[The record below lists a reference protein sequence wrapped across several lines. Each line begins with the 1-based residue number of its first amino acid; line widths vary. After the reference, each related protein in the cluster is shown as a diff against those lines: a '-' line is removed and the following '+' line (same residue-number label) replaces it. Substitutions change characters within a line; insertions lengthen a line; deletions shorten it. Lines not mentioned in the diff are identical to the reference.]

1 MRPQF
6 NGVIGHHRVQ
16 RQHVRGGQAQPAAAG
31 TQRGQ
36 LRRGQIDDKIAIG
49 VAAAQQGEVAVD
61 DVGAQ
66 PQPVCAQLA
75 LQAVGGLD
83 RLFQAVEQ
91 ITGVADDAGGQAR
104 RIADHHLRPRA
115 GQRFAIIPAEARIL
129 HRAVIAPV
137 IAGIARRG
145 SNQRRMAIL
154 VGAGRGQ
161 AVVAAAQPAAG
172 PFDGDAA
179 DIGAQAQGPVIGQPM
194 IEPQRSEVELV
205 VAGHRVGD
213 AEQRRIDDLG
223 VAITGEFVVDVEE
236 GLVLRDR
243 SAERE
248 AGLITFETF
257 AYRIPRQVATRKGR
271 GGVQRPAGAD
281 QRIGFAVQLVGAR
294 WRGIVDDAVGG
305 APIGN
310 RIAVGEHG
318 HAAGEAQRH
327 RELDAAKEILVIV
340 EAVDQIIGVEAIAA
354 VDRDRRRFREEAGAG
369 HHVRQPDQR
378 TDHVAAFDGQR
389 GQLLTAQRGGD
400 FGVDGVEAHHSPRAG
415 HRDGLAN
422 GGQPQGDAAGKI
434 AAQGERLRFGGV
446 IGGAGSGA
454 DAELAAGGQ
463 AFQPQQALRIGAGH
477 AAETGAGIFDD
488 HFHIGCRCAA

>member
-1 MRPQF
+1 M
-6 NGVIGHHRVQ
+6 
-16 RQHVRGGQAQPAAAG
+16 
-31 TQRGQ
+31 
-36 LRRGQIDDKIAIG
+36 
-49 VAAAQQGEVAVD
+49 D

-66 PQPVCAQLA
+66 PQPVRAQLA

-91 ITGVADDAGGQAR
+91 ITGVADDAGGQSR
-104 RIADHHLRPRA
+104 RVADHHLRPRP
-115 GQRFAIIPAEARIL
+115 GQRLAIIPAEARIL
-129 HRAVIAPV
+129 HGAIIAPV

-205 VAGHRVGD
+205 VTGHRVGD
-213 AEQRRIDDLG
+213 AEQRRIHHLG
-223 VAITGEFVVDVEE
+223 VAVAGVFIVDVEE

-243 SAERE
+243 PAQRE
-248 AGLITFETF
+248 TSLITFETF
-257 AYRIPRQVATRKGR
+257 AHGVAGQVAAREGR
-271 GGVQRPAGAD
+271 GGVQRPAGTD

-294 WRGIVDDAVGG
+294 WRGIVHDAVGG

-310 RIAVGEHG
+310 RIAVGEHR

-354 VDRDRRRFREEAGAG
+354 IDRDRRRFREEAGAG

-389 GQLLTAQRGGD
+389 GQLLAAQRCGD
-400 FGVDGVEAHHSPRAG
+400 FGVDGVEANNSPCAG

-454 DAELAAGGQ
+454 DPELAAGGQ
-463 AFQPQQALRIGAGH
+463 AF
-477 AAETGAGIFDD
+477 
-488 HFHIGCRCAA
+488 